1 MTFTMCTR
9 EKELGQTSFIPL
21 GSRISSDIYRVS
33 SREVPKDFKRESL
46 KSGGCKGGIQRI
58 TDQLTSVHR
67 KNLEQTPKQSIQKQ
81 QETIR

>member
-67 KNLEQTPKQSIQKQ
+67 KILEQTPKQSIQKQ